1 MVVSE
6 TGRVNGSEQSPPAT
20 HPAARS
26 ACASWP
32 CKPDTMPHS
41 LRHPVRP
48 ADGRHP
54 PGRRG
59 CKARVRHRSL
69 MAQPEQTIAD
79 KVQAPVSVGTHYG
92 AKGARTPGR
101 REAATSPR
109 HMPGAFSCPAPSARG
124 WARRAPP
131 GRRDRDRPSLTAEL
145 VALRCR
151 AGILLPRGDIHGA
164 ETQPARPRRHAP
176 LGL

>member
-20 HPAARS
+20 HPAVRLQAHRGHASRIPCRTASAILSARRMG
-26 ACASWP
+26 ATHQGGAGA
-32 CKPDTMPHS
+32 
-41 LRHPVRP
+41 RP
-48 ADGRHP
+48 ACGADASAQQGRGD
-54 PGRRG
+54 PGTPLNDAYHAGFFDRLPWRDIRG
-59 CKARVRHRSL
+59 RL
-69 MAQPEQTIAD
+69 P
-79 KVQAPVSVGTHYG
+79 
-92 AKGARTPGR
+92 
-101 REAATSPR
+101 SPR
-109 HMPGAFSCPAPSARG
+109 HLSGAFSCPAPSARG

-164 ETQPARPRRHAP
+164 ETQPARPRRHP
-176 LGL
+176 PPGF